1 MQPRCDHTNAYKP
14 RLAAGKGLQCRLYRR
29 HYISTSSGGQLLFHR
44 LLMRTRTQGI
54 IQCAFTTKPCCS
66 EFSAYSLLAPRG
78 IFRLLLR
85 VFQAARHGFTLS
97 LSLHLQEALIV
108 IFFFLHC
115 EETGTILM
123 SLK

>member
-1 MQPRCDHTNAYKP
+1 MRVYNKA
-14 RLAAGKGLQCRLYRR
+14 
-29 HYISTSSGGQLLFHR
+29 LL
-44 LLMRTRTQGI
+44 L
-54 IQCAFTTKPCCS
+54 S

-108 IFFFLHC
+108 IFFPPL
-115 EETGTILM
+115 
-123 SLK
+123 